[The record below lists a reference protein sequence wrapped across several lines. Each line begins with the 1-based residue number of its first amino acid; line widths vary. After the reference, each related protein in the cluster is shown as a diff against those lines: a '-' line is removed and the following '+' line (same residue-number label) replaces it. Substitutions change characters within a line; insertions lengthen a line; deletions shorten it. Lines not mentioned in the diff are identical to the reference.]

1 MRSRSVRLAFG
12 ATAVVA
18 IVAAAFFVVR
28 SEQQLSS
35 LRSAGRAYDLHAR
48 EVADA
53 FSDLRSAQQ
62 AYVAVGQGVAFWM
75 PKVAQTADAVAA
87 SVATLH
93 DAATSTAARSAV
105 DDAAATL
112 RDFRD
117 ADARARDYLKAGQ
130 TLMAGDVI
138 FTEGDQAAAAA
149 ARQVEASRLGEH
161 EALDASEAEVRRQQ
175 AGALAGA
182 GGVSALVLLLLGIA
196 GGAPRAADEP
206 VSLTPSAAG
215 PSLRPAREPAPV
227 PQVEGVV
234 ARSRAVSPIL
244 RTAARLCT
252 DFGAL
257 HDVNGLQLL
266 LARAADVMDAA
277 GLVVW
282 LADAAGSELQPVL
295 SHGYSDSAR
304 ARLPHVPRSANNAAA
319 AAYRSGEVQIVVSQ
333 PGGSKG
339 AIVAP
344 IIGPAGCVGAL
355 SAEIRGGGEASE
367 SVQALAAIVAAQ
379 LAGVLAHARDD
390 AVPTEARAAASS

>member
-1 MRSRSVRLAFG
+1 MRSRSVRLTLG

-18 IVAAAFFVVR
+18 IIAAAFFVAR

-35 LRSAGRAYDLHAR
+35 LGAAGRAYDLHAR
-48 EVADA
+48 EAADA
-53 FSDLRSAQQ
+53 LSDLRSAQQ
-62 AYVAVGQGVAFWM
+62 AYVAVGQGVEFWM

-87 SVATLH
+87 SVATLRGQ
-93 DAATSTAARSAV
+93 ATSAAAQSAV
-105 DDAAATL
+105 DDAMATL
-112 RDFRD
+112 HDFRD
-117 ADARARDYLKAGQ
+117 ADTRARDYLKAGQ

-149 ARQVEASRLGEH
+149 ARQVEASRIGEH
-161 EALDASEAEVRRQQ
+161 QALDASEAAVRRQE
-175 AGALAGA
+175 AAALAGA
-182 GGVSALVLLLLGIA
+182 GGVSALVLLLLGIG
-196 GGAPRAADEP
+196 GGAPRTADEP
-206 VSLTPSAAG
+206 VSLSPSAAV
-215 PSLRPAREPAPV
+215 PSVRPAPEPAPA
-227 PQVEGVV
+227 PQADGVA

-257 HDVNGLQLL
+257 HDVNGLQVL
-266 LARAADVMDAA
+266 LARAADVIDAA

-295 SHGYSDSAR
+295 SHGYSDTAR

-319 AAYRSGEVQIVVSQ
+319 AAYRTGDVQIVVSQ

-344 IIGPAGCVGAL
+344 IIGPEGCVGAL

-367 SVQALAAIVAAQ
+367 SVQALATIVAAQ
-379 LAGVLAHARDD
+379 LAGILVHARDD
-390 AVPTEARAAASS
+390 AAPADARAAASS